1 MWTRHFMSRRFTSG
15 NWIESGEL
23 YAITAYTGTS
33 AVTLHSNQPFQL
45 GNLKFVFHNVYS
57 YLNSRMLTRELSY
70 FYDKGVRKESKPQ
83 AYSKNTKYN
92 YTTHPRV
99 QT

>member
-15 NWIESGEL
+15 NWIESGEF

-33 AVTLHSNQPFQL
+33 VTLHSNQLFGL
-45 GNLKFVFHNVYS
+45 GKFVFHNVYS
-57 YLNSRMLTRELSY
+57 YLNSRILTRELSY
-70 FYDKGVRKESKPQ
+70 FYGKGVRKESKPQ
-83 AYSKNTKYN
+83 AYSKNPKYN